1 MSRHAAKEVKLDA
14 LGASMEETLKAM
26 LTEVKKVQPADTPP
40 EQRITMLDKL
50 RVIDRVLKW
59 QAIKLKAED
68 DEGGFFQGLGDDDEG
83 DDPPPPKRVPK
94 GQGNGFSALGGGKS

>member
-1 MSRHAAKEVKLDA
+1 MSRQAAKEVKLDA

-26 LTEVKKVQPADTPP
+26 LAEVKKVQPADTPT

-68 DEGGFFQGLGDDDEG
+68 DEGGFFQGLADDDDEG
-83 DDPPPPKRVPK
+83 EGSPPNKRANK
-94 GQGNGFSALGGGKS
+94 GQPNGFNFGGKS